1 MKSESLIQNE
11 IRLALSRH
19 GIVLRL
25 NSGKA
30 WNGKRMWDNNIQQYV
45 LTELRAIALCPTGTP
60 DLLFLGEDGTV
71 AFIECKTLKGKAK
84 EAQERFIKIMHL
96 YGIKAGIARSAED
109 ALAIIGLK

>member
-11 IRLALSRH
+11 IRLALSDY

-30 WNGKRMWDNNIQQYV
+30 WNGKRIWDNTIQQYV
-45 LTELRAIALCPTGTP
+45 LTELRAIALCPEGTP

-71 AFIECKTLKGKAK
+71 AFIECKNLKGKAK
-84 EAQERFIKIMHL
+84 EKQEQFIKIMNQ
-96 YGIKAGIARSAED
+96 YGIKAGIARSVDD
-109 ALAIIGLK
+109 AMAIIGLK